1 MGIGN
6 TITTEFISMRT
17 FSVLLVVCLTVSCL
31 QAQKQGKG
39 GKGGN
44 GGKGGSGG
52 KKPAK
57 GEEKMGGLCLSEEE
71 TMMICKAGTAFGDK
85 AKAAMEAC
93 ANGVATGRKGK
104 GKGKGKGNGKGKG
117 KGNGKGKGKGQGQKC
132 PKFSEIMDWAEEEYA
147 DEMCIFTELGWLDN
161 DMKVDEALINADIAT
176 LPNEIGEALNG
187 EGYMK
192 CYKNLMK
199 KMKGMAPECDSKY
212 SEEEMGH
219 LGELADAIAHTECFK
234 KTFMTSCAGYVKKT
248 MMMNL
253 MPAGK

>member
-44 GGKGGSGG
+44 GGNGGKGGKGGNGG
-52 KKPAK
+52 KKPGK

-93 ANGVATGRKGK
+93 ANGVATRK
-104 GKGKGKGNGKGKG
+104 
-117 KGNGKGKGKGQGQKC
+117 
-132 PKFSEIMDWAEEEYA
+132 
-147 DEMCIFTELGWLDN
+147 
-161 DMKVDEALINADIAT
+161 
-176 LPNEIGEALNG
+176 
-187 EGYMK
+187 
-192 CYKNLMK
+192 
-199 KMKGMAPECDSKY
+199 
-212 SEEEMGH
+212 
-219 LGELADAIAHTECFK
+219 
-234 KTFMTSCAGYVKKT
+234 
-248 MMMNL
+248 
-253 MPAGK
+253 